1 MKKFI
6 FSAVALMAFSFAGMA
21 NEMEET
27 KFENQ
32 LVVNNKIEKVVF
44 VKANCIALAYAII
57 KIGTENGWDELDI
70 LELSG
75 EVRTACEKL

>member
-1 MKKFI
+1 MI

-21 NEMEET
+21 TEMEET
-27 KFENQ
+27 KAENQ

-44 VKANCIALAYAII
+44 VNANCIALANAII
-57 KIGTENGWDELDI
+57 KIGTENGWDELYI